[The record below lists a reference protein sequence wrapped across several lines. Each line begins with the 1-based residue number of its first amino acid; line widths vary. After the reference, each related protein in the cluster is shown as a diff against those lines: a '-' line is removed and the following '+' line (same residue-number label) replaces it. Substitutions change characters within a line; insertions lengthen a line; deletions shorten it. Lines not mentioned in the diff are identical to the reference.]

1 MAENKG
7 MLLAKSVQKHAGRAK
22 EKLLQNLGK
31 VDRTADEIFDE
42 HLTNFNRQHTCATRL
57 QKEFS
62 NYIRCVRAVQN
73 ASKSLMEAIT
83 EVYESQWTGSEV
95 LYGQAKT
102 IDTQYQ
108 QFSYKLADQVL
119 KQLDTYAL
127 QFPEMKKKIDKRG
140 RKLVDYDSQRHSFQ
154 SLQANAAKRKDDLK
168 VTRGREQLEE
178 AKSTYEVLNSEL
190 HDELPALYDSRILF
204 LVTNLQTLFACEQQF
219 HSETSKV
226 YAELE
231 AIVDKLATES
241 QRGSYTLKKINDTSA
256 QSVLPSPRTP
266 SPNHQLDRQADGP
279 EDEDD
284 EPSYQNTE
292 MVKAAAAAASAA
304 TKAPT
309 TNGTTAPDSTA
320 KHGELELNGNG
331 SAPKE
336 NGQPAAT
343 AVTESVPATT
353 NGTLHHPPSA
363 STNQLPQPDHHH
375 QTHPPTAN
383 GLASN
388 ARGAQENG
396 VHETT
401 VTGASANAAPTTD
414 VPAATVATTADAAA
428 AAAASANTD
437 AAVPTPTTIGAAAV
451 LQTTAGSVR
460 MDKVTQTPPL
470 LPAQPNAGM
479 AATLA
484 TPKTTSIATQMCTT
498 MLSRPEATE
507 TARSFSPARCTA
519 AGYNVSS
526 SGTQYGNVS
535 TLTQQPSYSP
545 FPYTTAN
552 RILNSYN
559 NNTNTR
565 SSPLIAPQQQ
575 QQQQQPHLTT
585 TRVSLSNN
593 NSMSEIIYNIPV
605 GAATTDLPPGVLYRV
620 KATYKYV
627 REDVDE
633 LSFEVGDVI
642 NVVEYEDPEDQEEG
656 WLMGNKEGTNEKG
669 MFPANFTRPL

>member
-73 ASKSLMEAIT
+73 ASKSLMDAIT

-95 LYGQAKT
+95 LYGQTKT

-168 VTRGREQLEE
+168 VSRGREQLED

-226 YAELE
+226 YADLE

-241 QRGSYTLKKINDTSA
+241 QRGSYTLKKINANSNPSSPQQSPVKANLSIVNNVTNGSANANGHTSA
-256 QSVLPSPRTP
+256 QNVLPSPRTP
-266 SPNHQLDRQADGP
+266 SPHQQPRQQ
-279 EDEDD
+279 EQQEDD

-292 MVKAAAAAASAA
+292 VVKAVAAAAK
-304 TKAPT
+304 TPT
-309 TNGTTAPDSTA
+309 PNGTAAGDSA
-320 KHGELELNGNG
+320 MHEPELNGNAG
-331 SAPKE
+331 TSAPKE
-336 NGQPAAT
+336 NGHQLPEAAT
-343 AVTESVPATT
+343 ESTPATT
-353 NGTLHHPPSA
+353 NGTLHPHPQS
-363 STNQLPQPDHHH
+363 STNQLPTQHQQQTD
-375 QTHPPTAN
+375 QTHSTTAN
-383 GLASN
+383 GGINTISSN
-388 ARGAQENG
+388 ARMVPENG
-396 VHETT
+396 VPERKPPTNVTVVPTT
-401 VTGASANAAPTTD
+401 DVTAAAATAADAVAASANAA
-414 VPAATVATTADAAA
+414 AD
-428 AAAASANTD
+428 D
-437 AAVPTPTTIGAAAV
+437 HPTPTTTGAAV
-451 LQTTAGSVR
+451 SQSTAGLPVR
-460 MDKVTQTPPL
+460 VDKVTQTPPVY
-470 LPAQPNAGM
+470 LPTTTPPMLMVVPKSSTTPLPTGGGPISGNSSNQPYPNLP
-479 AATLA
+479 THQH
-484 TPKTTSIATQMCTT
+484 P
-498 MLSRPEATE
+498 
-507 TARSFSPARCTA
+507 F
-519 AGYNVSS
+519 
-526 SGTQYGNVS
+526 
-535 TLTQQPSYSP
+535 PSYH
-545 FPYTTAN
+545 YHATNVT
-552 RILNSYN
+552 LNNLN
-559 NNTNTR
+559 NNTGNGNTR
-565 SSPLIAPQQQ
+565 SPLLIAQY
-575 QQQQQPHLTT
+575 QQPHLI
-585 TRVSLSNN
+585 RAGFNN
-593 NSMSEIIYNIPV
+593 NTKSGLLCDVPV
-605 GAATTDLPPGVLYRV
+605 GATTTELPPGVLYRV

-656 WLMGNKEGTNEKG
+656 WLMGTKDGTNEKG